1 MALSRTGMCCGSA
14 AMLLYGMRTNVV
26 LVGATS
32 LTLASR
38 QLRLA
43 GLWHCQYSTKAK
55 QSLSR
60 RVLKRLKRA
69 NEKYEHFLN
78 QTHPTPYFINGMS
91 TPPGFRLLFR
101 DVKEIQRIKAKNL
114 SFQQLPYRDMETLRQ
129 FRRDIVKAAPL
140 VLISIPPFANYL
152 VFVLMYLFPRQ
163 LLIRHFWTPQ
173 QQLEFQQIYHR
184 QRAQQCPAILGRLA
198 REVPCVTNKPLQSQL
213 LHLCNKVQSGAH
225 PSVSE
230 IQAVRRLFAGPPLG
244 MNRLDAEHMRLL
256 CSQLFLTP
264 RLPAVLIRH
273 RLWDHASKLLHLD
286 RALSMLGLH
295 QLTDPELRQA
305 CYLRGLDST
314 CLSTNECREWLYQW
328 LQLTTHLKVSEASLL
343 LHSMVLL
350 SINYP
355 RGAGR

>member
-1 MALSRTGMCCGSA
+1 MT
-14 AMLLYGMRTNVV
+14 
-26 LVGATS
+26 
-32 LTLASR
+32 
-38 QLRLA
+38 
-43 GLWHCQYSTKAK
+43 
-55 QSLSR
+55 
-60 RVLKRLKRA
+60 
-69 NEKYEHFLN
+69 
-78 QTHPTPYFINGMS
+78 
-91 TPPGFRLLFR
+91 GFRLLFR

-355 RGAGR
+355 RGAGRL